1 MDPLETKNMIDSRI
15 STPVANSQSPL
26 GNSQSPIVNSQSPI
40 VNSQSPIVNS
50 QSPIVNSQASAV
62 ANSQANQVAN
72 SQSPSGA
79 NSQSSPI
86 VNSQSPPALPIKE
99 IEENYLDKALTTACA
114 WLPTRVAIGGL
125 TLLGFVNLYMVRVNI
140 FMAIVAMVNSNDTAP
155 TNVNPEAQC
164 LEDERLDRLTL
175 RGGSPYISNWTEVTT
190 NVEERQPYSDQL
202 TGFSERPPVEKVFE
216 WNGITQ
222 GLILA
227 SFNYGYAVTQVM
239 GGRLAEVMG
248 TKYVFGICIL
258 TGAIVSFL
266 TPLMAHI
273 HYIALIA
280 TRITL
285 GLVQGVSWPSIHALI
300 ARWIPPLERPR
311 FVSIVYFAATFSITL
326 TFPLCGLV
334 IARHGWEAVFY
345 TSGACSLFWCFFWFT
360 CMYDDPSE
368 HPRITEK
375 EKHYIQQSV
384 RAGGKSKDPSLIT
397 PWKQIATSLPM
408 WAIIVGDMGNAFGLA
423 IYTSQ
428 LPTYMRNVLGY
439 SIQKNGLVSGLPF
452 LCRYLG
458 AVSSGILAD
467 WLLCRGYLSI
477 VVARKLFCSIAM
489 FGPAILLVAV
499 IYSGCSVTTIVVLL
513 CLANF
518 FNGSIAASQ
527 QVNHTDI
534 APNFSG
540 TLFGISNTFAAAT
553 SSIAPV
559 AVGAVINE
567 VQTMEQWEKVFWMCV
582 PVFVVAGSFFLIFGS
597 GTVQPWNFAGQR
609 EDDDALR
616 AVTCQLQTVS
626 EEDEQIQIQDNEKVI

>member
-1 MDPLETKNMIDSRI
+1 MDPLEAQNI
-15 STPVANSQSPL
+15 STPVANSQSP
-26 GNSQSPIVNSQSPI
+26 V
-40 VNSQSPIVNS
+40 
-50 QSPIVNSQASAV
+50 VNSQAPV
-62 ANSQANQVAN
+62 ANSQPPVVNSQFPAANSQPPGAN
-72 SQSPSGA
+72 SQSPVA
-79 NSQSSPI
+79 NSQPPV
-86 VNSQSPPALPIKE
+86 VNSQPPAANLQLPVGNSQPPVVTVKE
-99 IEENYLDKALTTACA
+99 IEENYFDKALTTACG
-114 WLPTRVAIGGL
+114 WLPARVAIGGL

-164 LEDERLDRLTL
+164 LEGEGLDRMTL
-175 RGGSPYISNWTEVTT
+175 RNGPLLAGNLTGVISSL
-190 NVEERQPYSDQL
+190 EEHDQPYSDQL

-216 WNGITQ
+216 WNGLTQ

-239 GGRLAEVMG
+239 GGRLAEVKG

-326 TFPLCGLV
+326 TFPLCGVV
-334 IARHGWEAVFY
+334 IAKHGWEAVFY

-368 HPRITEK
+368 HPRISEE

-384 RAGGKSKDPSLIT
+384 RAGGKSRDPSLIT

-467 WLLCRGYLSI
+467 WLLCREYLSI
-477 VVARKLFCSIAM
+477 VAARKLFCSIAM

-567 VQTMEQWEKVFWMCV
+567 VQTMEQWEKVFWMCI

-597 GTVQPWNFAGQR
+597 GSVQPWNFAGQR

-616 AVTCQLQTVS
+616 AVTSHLQTVN
-626 EEDEQIQIQDNEKVI
+626 EEDEQIQIQDIEKVI